1 MPLCTWIVWGDDHM
15 LQVFI
20 DVQNWSK
27 YQNYLESNKSLDWR
41 IFDANIIITESSL
54 SFSLGK
60 DSREDI

>member
-1 MPLCTWIVWGDDHM
+1 M